1 MNENQKPSSDF
12 WLVSENHDTYIHV
25 TEGTGQNLLDE
36 DEAEG
41 YVDYIYYT
49 IFDSL
54 TDINN
59 DEESDGGQIMLK
71 ELYVFALLLLIFSYL
86 VPKEEY
92 KSYIQFFIG
101 IFMIVIILKPVLTII
116 TADEPAALYEIF
128 DGFNERLEQMEMD
141 DWRANETED
150 IYELFIFKGEG
161 E

>member
-12 WLVSENHDTYIHV
+12 WLVSEDHDTYIHV

-71 ELYVFALLLLIFSYL
+71 ELYVDHTQ
-86 VPKEEY
+86 EEIV
-92 KSYIQFFIG
+92 KSVLEFIG
-101 IFMIVIILKPVLTII
+101 CQENDFDSFQVLS
-116 TADEPAALYEIF
+116 
-128 DGFNERLEQMEMD
+128 
-141 DWRANETED
+141 
-150 IYELFIFKGEG
+150 
-161 E
+161 